1 MTEILK
7 KYVVFLGDLKTPKG
21 PFEINGPFLKVEFSA
36 RYTKTHLL
44 PSKSLPFRSKTIY
57 KKWEL
62 GRSGTFHQLK
72 INFVFRRQPVEF
84 FISKKKFVKCK
95 QVF

>member
-21 PFEINGPFLKVEFSA
+21 PFEINGPFIKVDISSMA

-44 PSKSLPFRSKTIY
+44 PYKSLPFRSKTI
-57 KKWEL
+57 
-62 GRSGTFHQLK
+62 
-72 INFVFRRQPVEF
+72 
-84 FISKKKFVKCK
+84 
-95 QVF
+95 